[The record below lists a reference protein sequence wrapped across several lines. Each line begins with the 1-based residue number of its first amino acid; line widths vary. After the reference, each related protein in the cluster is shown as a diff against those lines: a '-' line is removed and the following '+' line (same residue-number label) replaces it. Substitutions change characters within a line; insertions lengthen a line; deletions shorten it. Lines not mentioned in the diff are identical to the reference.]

1 MLKIITYLAD
11 LFRLIFS
18 LSISLTIIKGV
29 FLTQKLSYHNS
40 KIKRIIILLE
50 MY

>member
-18 LSISLTIIKGV
+18 LSVSLTTIKGV
-29 FLTQKLSYHNS
+29 FFAQKLSYHDS
-40 KIKRIIILLE
+40 KIKRIIILLQ